1 MSTESKYI
9 INQINQAPKD
19 FKGDE
24 SSYILDKINQ
34 KKDNPDIK
42 KLHSYFKEINPRIVS
57 SFNNPAIPYMM
68 ADQIYK
74 LAGEDVKSSKK
85 IIEDIDRI
93 IKATPDYENL
103 SEGDYQQIW
112 DDLVYNASQQQNNPF
127 LQGLPLEN
135 QMMPEDFR

>member
-1 MSTESKYI
+1 MAGEI
-9 INQINQAPKD
+9 
-19 FKGDE
+19 
-24 SSYILDKINQ
+24 
-34 KKDNPDIK
+34 KDNPDIK
-42 KLHSYFKEINPRIVS
+42 KLHSYFKEINPRIVG
-57 SFNNPAIPYMM
+57 SFNDPAIPYMM
-68 ADQIYK
+68 TDQIYK

-85 IIEDIDRI
+85 IIKDIDRI